1 VTASARGLGAGE
13 DVPVEGEHAIAE
25 LRLFRTLLDR
35 TNDCIEVFDPATT
48 RILDV
53 NERACETLGYTREEL
68 LTMKV
73 GDYALTFDLDAFHR
87 RALAPGGNSRTVLLE
102 GLHRRKDG
110 SIYPVEVSV
119 SFAQLDRPY
128 AIAVVRDISERRRLE
143 EQFSHA
149 QKMESVGRL
158 AGGVAH
164 DFNNQLGV
172 IIGLAELAIAN
183 LKPTDPLR
191 DDLLEILQ
199 AARHSADLTRQLLT
213 FARKQQIVARVFDLN
228 EQVEHSLQ
236 MLRRL
241 IGENIRLAWRASSD
255 LWPVKMDPS
264 QVDQILANLCVNARD
279 AIADVG
285 TVDIATANRS
295 LDAAFC
301 ARHADAVPG
310 DYVRLSVGDD
320 GCGMTH
326 EVLSRIFEP
335 FFTTKAVGAGTGLG
349 LATVY
354 GAIRQNN
361 GFITAVS
368 FPNKGTTFDIYLP
381 RHIGAIEVAASAEV
395 APQKRGR
402 ETILVVE
409 DEAAVLRMTTRTLEA
424 HGYSV
429 LAASRPDDAIRLAA
443 EHAGAFDLL
452 LTDVVMPGLNGW
464 DLADQLMS
472 SHANLKVL
480 FMTGFAAAT
489 RPGHTTPVESAQFI
503 AKPFD
508 PATLTSKVRAAL
520 DRP

>member
-1 VTASARGLGAGE
+1 VTQSGNG
-13 DVPVEGEHAIAE
+13 PHAVAE

-35 TNDCIEVFDPATT
+35 TIDCIEVFDPETS

-53 NERACETLGYTREEL
+53 NERSCETLGYTREEL

-73 GDYALTFDLDAFHR
+73 GDFAPTFDLEAFHR
-87 RALAPGGNSRTVLLE
+87 RIEATEGSGAVLLE

-110 SIYPVEVSV
+110 SIFPVEVSV
-119 SFAQLDRPY
+119 SFALLDRPY

-143 EQFSHA
+143 EQFSQA
-149 QKMESVGRL
+149 QKMESIGRL

-172 IIGLAELAIAN
+172 IIGLAELAISN
-183 LKPTDPLR
+183 MKPTEPLH
-191 DDLLEILQ
+191 DDLNEILK

-213 FARKQQIVARVFDLN
+213 FARKQQVVARVLDLN

-236 MLRRL
+236 MMRRL
-241 IGENIRLAWRASSD
+241 IGENIRLTWRASSD
-255 LWPVKMDPS
+255 LWPVKVDPS

-295 LDAAFC
+295 LDAAIC
-301 ARHADAVPG
+301 ARHPDAVPG

-320 GCGMTH
+320 GCGMSQD
-326 EVLSRIFEP
+326 VLSRIFEP
-335 FFTTKAVGAGTGLG
+335 FFTTKAVGEGTGLG

-354 GAIRQNN
+354 GATRQNN
-361 GFITAVS
+361 GFITVVS
-368 FPNKGTTFDIYLP
+368 VLDVGTTFDIYLP
-381 RHIGAIEVAASAEV
+381 RYIGPAEAA
-395 APQKRGR
+395 APAAVVHRMRGR

-429 LAASRPDDAIRLAA
+429 LAANRPDDAIRLAA

-464 DLADQLMS
+464 DLAEQLMS
-472 SHANLKVL
+472 SHPNLKVL

-489 RPGHTTPVESAQFI
+489 RPGHATPVEGAQFI

-508 PATLTSKVRAAL
+508 VATLTSKVRAAL
-520 DRP
+520 DRA